1 MAEVLKNLRLWG
13 QGEPVDIRIEAGQIA
28 AIGKEESGEDFEGR
42 AVFPGLVESHC
53 HLDKTFSAESVEN
66 HSGTLLE
73 AVERWMGSVSA
84 RSKEDY
90 RARAEAG
97 LRMALSRGTAALRS
111 HVDMV
116 DPSGL
121 RALEVLLEVRQ
132 RWQEKIDIQ
141 LVALGFPG
149 TPQYDALMVEALER
163 GADGVGGC
171 PALTADPVASIRSAL
186 KLAQRFDKPVD
197 LHMDETEDP
206 SVLDLETLAELT
218 IAEGLQGRV
227 TADHCCSLSYQ
238 EAAVQQRVIGKV
250 ADARINVIALPAV
263 NLVLQGHGH
272 PPARGVAPIRAL
284 TEAGAWV
291 AVGSDNVADV
301 FNPFGNYDLLWQC
314 NLALHTGRLLSKTE
328 RCKAT
333 DLITHNPAH
342 IMGLKEYGLEVGC
355 KADLVVVDAQTQA
368 QALASL
374 PPRLRVYK
382 AGRLVYREEV
392 SRQWI

>member
-13 QGEPVDIRIEAGQIA
+13 QGEPLDIRIEAGRIV
-28 AIGKEESGEDFEGR
+28 AIGKEESGEDLGGR
-42 AVFPGLVESHC
+42 AVFPGFVESHA
-53 HLDKTFSAESVEN
+53 HLDKTFSAEGLDN
-66 HSGTLLE
+66 HSGTLIE
-73 AVERWMGSVSA
+73 AVERWLGSIA
-84 RSKEDY
+84 GRSKEDFLS
-90 RARAEAG
+90 RAEAA
-97 LRMALSRGTAALRS
+97 LSMALSRGTTALRS

-116 DPSGL
+116 DRNGL
-121 RALEVLLEVRQ
+121 RALEVLVEVKQ
-132 RWQEKIDIQ
+132 RWQEKIDVQ

-149 TPQYDALMVEALER
+149 TPEHDALMVEALER

-186 KLAQRFDKPVD
+186 KLARRFDKPVD
-197 LHMDETEDP
+197 LHIDETEDP

-238 EAAVQQRVIGKV
+238 EAAIQQQVIGKV
-250 ADARINVIALPAV
+250 ADAKINVIALPAV

-272 PPARGVAPIRAL
+272 PAARGVAPIRAL
-284 TEAGAWV
+284 TEAGVCV

-314 NLALHTGRLLSKTE
+314 NLALHTARLLSKAE

-333 DLITHNPAH
+333 DLITHNPARL
-342 IMGLKEYGLEVGC
+342 MGLTEYGLEVGC
-355 KADLVVVDAQTQA
+355 KADLVIVDAQTQA

-374 PPRLRVYK
+374 PPRLKVYK